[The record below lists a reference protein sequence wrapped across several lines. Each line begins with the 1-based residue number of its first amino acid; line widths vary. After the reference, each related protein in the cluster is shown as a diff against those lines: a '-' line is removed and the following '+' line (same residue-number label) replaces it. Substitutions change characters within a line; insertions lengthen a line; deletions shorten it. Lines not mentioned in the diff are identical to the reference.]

1 MQSPLRDDAF
11 SPLNY
16 SDIGNDNESLHM
28 FNIESPAP
36 GSISIDPTSVFLN
49 PELVGSP
56 MTGSLQPNQPSTVRP
71 SNLLSAD
78 TPTLAFSNSP
88 LQPRTALSSASP
100 ESSSHDSSSDSSGK
114 RKRKSPD
121 SSSPSANFGSYNSQ
135 TWARNAQVDTRPK
148 DFHKLRES
156 PLAVDGQKRLQ
167 ELDVNIQY
175 INSEMQNNFDF
186 SSAASSPKAFSSGA
200 SFPNSARGLAQL
212 PRSTLDQSVPPVN
225 ISCLSGCA
233 PADNMQIQ
241 TTTNTMF
248 TFGSRDDTPPSAT
261 FASSYQTSPSMAHGD
276 YTINPGAVWSGYPM
290 NASMMSPDMGNRQM
304 TATTVNPNEVGRL
317 PQKTNITPQLYVNSI
332 PAKSRVETQISIKLT
347 LDPLPQGISKL
358 HLPTHSISKAKL
370 LAKEVPKSADT
381 YELSTMLVCTSAM
394 RNPEH
399 KARALRVAR
408 GEEVLPKTEASR
420 RLSASDSKNKQ
431 EDSVDPNDPNLP
443 QNGGEVKICDN
454 CINRERKRAA
464 RKKQRKQEEEEIW
477 NSYEKDRVVVFNTT
491 EYQNFHPPTP
501 LKDEPNDNMILF
513 SDAAMQIDAPM
524 RIACYCR
531 HMNEKIGFQ

>member
-1 MQSPLRDDAF
+1 
-11 SPLNY
+11 
-16 SDIGNDNESLHM
+16 M
-28 FNIESPAP
+28 FNIESPAA
-36 GSISIDPTSVFLN
+36 GSMSIDPTSMFLN
-49 PELVGSP
+49 PEFAGSP
-56 MTGSLQPNQPSTVRP
+56 LSNNLQPNPPSTVRP

-100 ESSSHDSSSDSSGK
+100 ESSSHDSSSDSSGR

-121 SSSPSANFGSYNSQ
+121 SSSPSAVFGSYNSQ
-135 TWARNAQVDTRPK
+135 NWARNSQVGTK
-148 DFHKLRES
+148 SQDFGKLRDS
-156 PLAVDGQKRLQ
+156 PLAADGQKRLHD
-167 ELDVNIQY
+167 LDVNIQF

-186 SSAASSPKAFSSGA
+186 NSAASSPKAFSSAA
-200 SFPNSARGLAQL
+200 SISGSARGLRQL
-212 PRSTLDQSVPPVN
+212 PRSTVDQSIPPVN
-225 ISCLSGCA
+225 GPGSSDFAHANCK
-233 PADNMQIQ
+233 QIQ
-241 TTTNTMF
+241 TTTNTIF
-248 TFGSRDDTPPSAT
+248 AVGSRDDTPPSAT
-261 FASSYQTSPSMAHGD
+261 FAPSYQTSPSVAHGD
-276 YTINPGAVWSGYPM
+276 YTINPGAVWSGFPM

-304 TATTVNPNEVGRL
+304 TATTINPNEVGRL
-317 PQKTNITPQLYVNSI
+317 PQKINVTPQLNVNSI

-347 LDPLPQGISKL
+347 LDPLPPGISRL

-370 LAKEVPKSADT
+370 LAKEVPKSSDT

-394 RNPEH
+394 QNPEH

-408 GEEVLPKTEASR
+408 GEEILPKAEASR
-420 RLSASDSKNKQ
+420 RLSTSDSKNKQ
-431 EDSVDPNDPNLP
+431 DDSVNPNDPNLP